1 MRQALQCLDVLAR
14 THKTKN
20 ANAHM
25 HLQCSVGELRK
36 FAETHKIGIADC
48 LQKDEIVTRIMRSL

>member
-1 MRQALQCLDVLAR
+1 
-14 THKTKN
+14 
-20 ANAHM
+20 M